1 MDNTLSLVRPE
12 VFCHEKLTLRPI
24 LQDKRL
30 KVFSYLPKTDL
41 TPYSFAMEYN
51 MLTFSVMERSES
63 GDYRPQNTVVLKKD
77 NWDDWGKY
85 NTQYYLT
92 YFDDHRNNHDIGY
105 VKIGCPEP
113 LLESK
118 RPPTGKRFPMLGA
131 EFYSLGQSDEY
142 YSNLMT
148 LGPEVSG
155 EILRALNDVV
165 FNPEFYCLNKMQPVM
180 TDSLQRYVSESTI
193 LGQFSNIINGR
204 QALSHYR
211 FSCDSESVSADV
223 HFVVNVIPE
232 SFPPTNIHTIIGNN
246 GVGKSHFLKAIT
258 RSLRFKE
265 GDMRVGMLGD
275 NIFANLI
282 AVSFSAFEN
291 FDMPSH
297 DQQSL
302 IHYSYIGLNKSR
314 PQNDAVDLYRKSY
327 PDDKY
332 ELGFDFITSLQAC
345 KYSPKKELWLDV
357 IQQFNW
363 NDTTQQKLAQLVNND
378 ATNEYQ
384 AVSQY
389 DSIQFFNSL
398 SSGHKIVLLTLTSL
412 VEKIEEKSLVLFDEP
427 EVHLHPPMLSSLVRA
442 LSFLLIKTNGV
453 ALVATHSPVV
463 LQEVPAS
470 CVTVLSRPGTVTKS
484 FKPSY
489 ETFGENVSLLTH
501 LVFGLD
507 NTHSGYVNLLKE
519 KVHKGQTFDSILAET
534 NGQLGSEAIT
544 ILASLMD

>member
-1 MDNTLSLVRPE
+1 
-12 VFCHEKLTLRPI
+12 
-24 LQDKRL
+24 
-30 KVFSYLPKTDL
+30 
-41 TPYSFAMEYN
+41 
-51 MLTFSVMERSES
+51 MLTFSVIERSES
-63 GDYRPQNTVVLKKD
+63 RDYRPQNTVVLMKD

-92 YFDDHRNNHDIGY
+92 YFDDHGDNHDIGY

-113 LLESK
+113 MLENK
-118 RPPTGKRFPMLGA
+118 RPPIGKKFPMLGA
-131 EFYSLGQSDEY
+131 GFYSLGQSDEY
-142 YSNLMT
+142 YSHLMT
-148 LGPEVSG
+148 LGSEVSG
-155 EILRALNDVV
+155 KILRALNDVV
-165 FNPEFYCLNKMQPVM
+165 FNPDLYTFNKMQPVM

-193 LGQFSNIINGR
+193 LGQFTNILKGR

-211 FSCDSESVSADV
+211 FSCDSESDSADV

-258 RSLRFKE
+258 RSLRFKK
-265 GDMRVGMLGD
+265 GDMRVDMQGG

-291 FDMPSH
+291 FDMPLH

-302 IHYSYIGLNKSR
+302 IHYSYIGLNKNR
-314 PQNDAVDLYRKSY
+314 LQNKAVDRYLECY

-345 KYSPKKELWLDV
+345 KYSPKKGLWLEV

-363 NDTTQQKLAQLVNND
+363 SDSTHNQLAQLVNTD
-378 ATNEYQ
+378 ALNEYQ
-384 AVSQY
+384 AVSQH

-442 LSFLLIKTNGV
+442 LSFLLTKTNGV

-470 CVTVLSRPGTVTKS
+470 CVTVLSRPGSVTKS
-484 FKPSY
+484 FNPSY

-507 NTHSGYVNLLKE
+507 NSHSGYVNLLKE
-519 KVHKGQTFDSILAET
+519 KVRKGQTFEDILASA

-544 ILASLMD
+544 ILAGLMD